1 MQVKAECVAADE
13 FGDSV
18 RVMLAW
24 QQTPME
30 PEQYC
35 WLNIRKEQLDFQQGD
50 TVDVTLRK
58 VFRSTPP

>member
-1 MQVKAECVAADE
+1 MQVKAECRAAVD

-35 WLNIRKEQLDFQQGD
+35 WLNIRKEHCHFVRGKHYRLTIEEEGE
-50 TVDVTLRK
+50 T
-58 VFRSTPP
+58 